1 MLVVV
6 VLGGVALIA
15 DSTGSRPPSAS
26 PANPTSLVAAADAES
41 SAWYCTGQSTQTES
55 TAVGSVDLTNTTDH
69 AISGTMTS
77 ITDTGVTV
85 NSAVSV
91 PARAQIVVAA
101 PASSGYWI
109 SESVVL
115 SGGGVAVSQLLHGP
129 SGWDVAPC
137 QSTTSQQWYFPSGTT
152 SGSSDLFMALF
163 NPTSTP
169 DVVDLTFVTPV
180 GIEHPISFQGI
191 VLEPGQTQVEDVGTY
206 VQNQRTVATTVAA
219 RTGRVVASETQ
230 VIAGAVNGLA
240 NIPGSPNVQQ
250 KWALPLSQEVTGG
263 SSSID
268 VYNPGSTVEDVTVRA
283 RLSSGPLPV
292 FEQKLPPGSTWTLVT
307 SAQTRIP
314 KTSASGGSY
323 TTTITA
329 TGGPGVVI
337 GRSVAAPNG
346 SAAPQAGAANAI
358 DGLSTMAP
366 SHQWV
371 LPSPGTSSD
380 PAVAGA
386 APAAV
391 ALSNPSATD
400 ETYVISVLTPSGL
413 RVITRGRLP
422 VGTFIALGGA
432 PLTSAG
438 LNPLIISATGSVAV
452 SESLVP
458 SGGYGVVTMP
468 GIAIDQ

>member
-1 MLVVV
+1 MV
-6 VLGGVALIA
+6 I
-15 DSTGSRPPSAS
+15 
-26 PANPTSLVAAADAES
+26 
-41 SAWYCTGQSTQTES
+41 
-55 TAVGSVDLTNTTDH
+55 
-69 AISGTMTS
+69 
-77 ITDTGVTV
+77 
-85 NSAVSV
+85 
-91 PARAQIVVAA
+91 AA

-109 SESVVL
+109 SESLVL
-115 SGGGVAVSQLLHGP
+115 SGGGVAVSQLVHGP

-169 DVVDLTFVTPV
+169 DVVDLTFVTPEGV
-180 GIEHPISFQGI
+180 EHPISFQGI

-206 VQNQRTVATTVAA
+206 VQNERTVATTVST
-219 RTGRVVASETQ
+219 RTGRVVATETQ

-240 NIPGSPNVQQ
+240 NIPGSPHVQQ

-268 VYNPGSTVEDVTVRA
+268 VYNPGSTIEDVTVRA
-283 RLSSGPLPV
+283 RLTSGPLPV
-292 FEQKLPPGSTWTLVT
+292 FEQKLAPGSTWTLVT

-314 KTSASGGSY
+314 KTSATGGSY
-323 TTTITA
+323 TTIITA

-346 SAAPQAGAANAI
+346 ASAPQAGAANAI
-358 DGLSTMAP
+358 DGLSTMSP
-366 SHQWV
+366 SHRWV
-371 LPSPGTSSD
+371 PPAPGTSSD

-391 ALSNPSATD
+391 ALSNPSSTD
-400 ETYVISVLTPSGL
+400 ETYVISALTPNGL

-422 VGTFIALGGA
+422 VGTFIALSGP

-438 LNPLIISATGSVAV
+438 LNPLIVSATGSVAV
-452 SESLVP
+452 SESLAP
-458 SGGYGVVTMP
+458 TGGYGVVTMP
-468 GIAIDQ
+468 GIPLDR